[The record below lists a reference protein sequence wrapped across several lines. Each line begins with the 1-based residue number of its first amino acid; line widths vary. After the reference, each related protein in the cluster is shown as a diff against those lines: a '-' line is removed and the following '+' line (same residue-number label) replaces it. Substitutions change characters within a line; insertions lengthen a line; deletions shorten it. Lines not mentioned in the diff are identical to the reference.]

1 MSESEKIVRR
11 YTEVR
16 WLVEMLENRTI
27 ALLSPDSWEDKND
40 QLMLATY
47 KECRRL
53 GTVQALCLT
62 TRGETHHHWRMF
74 SSQDSGVCIHFRRS
88 KFIAAMNDAGAFTK
102 EVKYLKLD
110 QLQPESYDLE
120 QLPFLKRFGFGDEG
134 EFRALYTSNAASDD
148 LKRVPFDL
156 DAIEKV
162 TLHPSMSK
170 ANLSIARAAISRL
183 IQREG
188 KDISVLRSSLTD
200 SRRWRTFAR
209 EYRHLHLAEP
219 LGAP

>member
-16 WLVEMLENRTI
+16 WLVAMLKEAAIT
-27 ALLSPDSWEDKND
+27 LLPPDSWEDKND

-47 KECRRL
+47 KDCKRL
-53 GTVQALCLT
+53 AAVRALCLT
-62 TRGETHHHWRMF
+62 TRGETHHHWKMF

-88 KFIAAMNDAGAFTK
+88 KFIAAMNAAGVVTG

-110 QLQPESYDLE
+110 QLQPETYSLE

-134 EFRALYTSNAASDD
+134 EFRALYTSKLGSND
-148 LKRVPFDL
+148 LKKVPFDL
-156 DAIEKV
+156 DVIEKV

-170 ANLSIARAAISRL
+170 ANLAAARSEL
-183 IQREG
+183 SPLVQRAGGE
-188 KDISVLRSSLTD
+188 ISVLRSSLTD
-200 SRRWRTFAR
+200 SRRWRAFAM
-209 EYRHLHLAEP
+209 EYRRLHLP
-219 LGAP
+219 DSPKVS